1 MSHWNVADVMTVG
14 AISVQR
20 DTPFRQIV
28 DIMELH
34 NINAVPVVDAADHVI
49 GLVSSAD
56 LMSKIE
62 YAGNHG
68 RALFERQRVRA
79 ARVKSTGTAA
89 GDLMTTPVV
98 TVSAR
103 TSLVAAAKV
112 MDEGRLKR
120 LPVVD
125 QDGRLVGMVTR
136 RDLLKVFLRPD
147 KQIRAEIVD
156 EVLDGI
162 AGVEPTQVTVD
173 VGDGVVTLLGEVDR
187 RSLLPV
193 VRRLVERVDGVVD
206 VVSHLTFAVDDTRQP
221 PAGVGTGRPY

>member
-221 PAGVGTGRPY
+221 PAGVASGRAY